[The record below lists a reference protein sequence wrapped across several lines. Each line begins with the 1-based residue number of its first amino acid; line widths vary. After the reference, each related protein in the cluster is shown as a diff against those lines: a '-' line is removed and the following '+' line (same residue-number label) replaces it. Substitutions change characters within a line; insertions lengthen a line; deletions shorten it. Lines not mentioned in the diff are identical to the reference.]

1 MPQQTYNWKRFWCPR
16 TGRISLFDYGYLYSP
31 DAEYGKQLNPDV
43 IPFAEMDSIP
53 CLVLLGEAGMG
64 KSTTVEQA
72 YKEIKN
78 TGAKC
83 LWFPL
88 GDYGSETELCQAIFR
103 GAILQDWLQGDE
115 HLYLFLD
122 SLDEGLLNISILTRI
137 LKRELGKLPCE
148 RLSLRITC
156 RTADWDSANS
166 LEAKLQEKYNNNVGV
181 YELAPLTRLDAIE
194 AAQINGVDPDSFV
207 QAVFDRDAVPLAIK
221 PTTLKFLINT
231 YKQNQQFPATQ
242 KELYLKGCKSL
253 CIETNPDRIESGKK
267 GKLSESQRLVIAAR
281 IAAIFI
287 FANRSAI
294 WTSID
299 LGDVPSSD
307 IALTE
312 ICFGSE
318 RIDEQ
323 DFQVIEKNVREV
335 FSITGLFSSRGD
347 NRLGFAH
354 QTYAEFLAA
363 WYVAEHR
370 NLPLVQIMSLLT
382 TPEDP
387 EKRLVPQLHETA
399 AWIASMRQ
407 DVLKEITQTDPDV
420 ILRSDIPSDTSFK
433 EKLVENLL
441 SRNEQGLGITF
452 DESISNYKY
461 LKKLKHPNLANQIK
475 SYIQDCSKSL
485 RTRCLAINIAEVCK
499 EKSLQD
505 FLVEIALSPSENI
518 YVRQS
523 ATQAL
528 TLMADSNVKMKLKP
542 LATNE
547 MLEDKDD
554 GIKVYSLMAVWS
566 EHLNAEELFQILT
579 PPKKANYYGGY
590 NRFLDTEIVNHLKP
604 SDLPIA
610 LNWVVRQGARHF
622 QHPFDSAANAII
634 RFTWDYI

>member
-16 TGRISLFDYGYLYSP
+16 TGRISLSDYGYLYSP

-43 IPFAEMDSIP
+43 IPFAEMASIP

-78 TGAKC
+78 TSAKC

-88 GDYGSETELCQAIFR
+88 GDYGSEIELCQSIFR

-115 HLYLFLD
+115 HLCLFLD

-181 YELAPLTRLDAIE
+181 YELAPLTRIDVIE
-194 AAQINGVDPDSFV
+194 AARISGVDPDSFV

-242 KELYLKGCKSL
+242 EELYLKGCKSL
-253 CIETNPDRIESGKK
+253 CIETNLDRIESGEK
-267 GKLSESQRLVIAAR
+267 GKLSQLQRLVIAAR

-287 FANRSAI
+287 LANRSAI
-294 WTSID
+294 WTGID

-312 ICFGSE
+312 ICTGGE
-318 RIDEQ
+318 RINDQNFLVTEES
-323 DFQVIEKNVREV
+323 IRETLLV
-335 FSITGLFSSRGD
+335 TSLFSSRGI

-363 WYVAEHR
+363 WYVAKHR

-382 TPEDP
+382 TD
-387 EKRLVPQLHETA
+387 R
-399 AWIASMRQ
+399 
-407 DVLKEITQTDPDV
+407 
-420 ILRSDIPSDTSFK
+420 
-433 EKLVENLL
+433 
-441 SRNEQGLGITF
+441 
-452 DESISNYKY
+452 
-461 LKKLKHPNLANQIK
+461 K
-475 SYIQDCSKSL
+475 S
-485 RTRCLAINIAEVCK
+485 
-499 EKSLQD
+499 
-505 FLVEIALSPSENI
+505 
-518 YVRQS
+518 
-523 ATQAL
+523 
-528 TLMADSNVKMKLKP
+528 
-542 LATNE
+542 
-547 MLEDKDD
+547 
-554 GIKVYSLMAVWS
+554 
-566 EHLNAEELFQILT
+566 
-579 PPKKANYYGGY
+579 
-590 NRFLDTEIVNHLKP
+590 
-604 SDLPIA
+604 
-610 LNWVVRQGARHF
+610 VV
-622 QHPFDSAANAII
+622 
-634 RFTWDYI
+634 